1 MSTID
6 TQRQLS
12 SAFHQ
17 LGHPSLPSSLLT
29 KLSNLSESLHLTPKE
44 LVDAWEAHSLT
55 KNVDSLNEASFGGFR
70 LALSKLAGGGTNAS
84 NAIVMSGTGLGKRSS
99 NMAGV
104 TPSPM
109 AKRGTQNA
117 ANATTGATT
126 PAANSK
132 LASTSTSNANATTAN
147 RDGRSAIDNLT
158 TPSGKGTAAS
168 VITPIP
174 HSTNTTFKS
183 PPPTIKY
190 TERTNSGEIV
200 STYNP
205 HNLST
210 STELLSTKSEEERK
224 EFTVRRVCNISVL
237 PTPAA
242 SSTTSSAATSA
253 NSHRH
258 MFTPLEKR
266 SIALE
271 HRLLDMNNAICE
283 MYSYKSEEDEM
294 MELSMEN
301 GLISSSGTEGEGRN
315 DVMWTPVGLP
325 KQNKVVCVGRICNE
339 VRVFVTLYIESVSCI
354 DISQFIRNY
363 LPNIVPRLPLPI
375 HTYPRLTKDD
385 STVPRSNWKALGIIP

>member
-70 LALSKLAGGGTNAS
+70 LALSKLAGAGTSVSNA

-117 ANATTGATT
+117 ANATAGATT

-132 LASTSTSNANATTAN
+132 LASTSTSNANANAN
-147 RDGRSAIDNLT
+147 RDGLSAIDNLT
-158 TPSGKGTAAS
+158 TPSGKGKAAS

-174 HSTNTTFKS
+174 HTTTTTTTTTSTSFKS
-183 PPPTIKY
+183 PPTIKY

-224 EFTVRRVCNISVL
+224 EFAVRRVCNISVL

-242 SSTTSSAATSA
+242 SSTTTSSAAASA

-301 GLISSSGTEGEGRN
+301 GMTIPSTTKEEGEGTN

-363 LPNIVPRLPLPI
+363 LPNISFLACLLPI
-375 HTYPRLTKDD
+375 YTHT
-385 STVPRSNWKALGIIP
+385 S

>member
-1 MSTID
+1 MSSID

-17 LGHPSLPSSLLT
+17 LGHPSLPSGLLT
-29 KLSNLSESLHLTPKE
+29 KLSNLTESLHLTPKE

-70 LALSKLAGGGTNAS
+70 LALSKLAGGTNAS
-84 NAIVMSGTGLGKRSS
+84 NANAIVMSGTGLGKRSS

-117 ANATTGATT
+117 ANATAGATT
-126 PAANSK
+126 PAASSK

-147 RDGRSAIDNLT
+147 RDGLSAIDNLT

-174 HSTNTTFKS
+174 HNNTTSTSFKS
-183 PPPTIKY
+183 PPTIKY

-294 MELSMEN
+294 MELSMED
-301 GLISSSGTEGEGRN
+301 GMTIPSTTKEEGEGRN

-325 KQNKVVCVGRICNE
+325 KQNKVVCIGRICNE
-339 VRVFVTLYIESVSCI
+339 VRYIPS
-354 DISQFIRNY
+354 
-363 LPNIVPRLPLPI
+363 
-375 HTYPRLTKDD
+375 LTAY
-385 STVPRSNWKALGIIP
+385 SYVII